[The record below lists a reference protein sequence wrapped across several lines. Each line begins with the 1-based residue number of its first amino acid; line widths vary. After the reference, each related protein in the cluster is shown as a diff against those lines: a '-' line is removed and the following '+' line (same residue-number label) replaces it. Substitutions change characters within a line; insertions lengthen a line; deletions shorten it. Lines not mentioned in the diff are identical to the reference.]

1 MDSDSLLADT
11 VTNYLAQL
19 ATHASP
25 ATVAAYRQDLS
36 AFCQF
41 AEQRGITQA
50 SALDTA
56 LARAFLGAERSRGLA
71 PRSLARRR
79 GCAGALS
86 GYAP

>member
-41 AEQRGITQA
+41 AEQRGITQP
-50 SALDTA
+50 
-56 LARAFLGAERSRGLA
+56 ARWT
-71 PRSLARRR
+71 RRWR
-79 GCAGALS
+79 E
-86 GYAP
+86 PF

>member
-1 MDSDSLLADT
+1 
-11 VTNYLAQL
+11 
-19 ATHASP
+19 
-25 ATVAAYRQDLS
+25 AYRQDLS

-41 AEQRGITQA
+41 AEQRGVIQA

-79 GCAGALS
+79 AALS
-86 GYAP
+86 